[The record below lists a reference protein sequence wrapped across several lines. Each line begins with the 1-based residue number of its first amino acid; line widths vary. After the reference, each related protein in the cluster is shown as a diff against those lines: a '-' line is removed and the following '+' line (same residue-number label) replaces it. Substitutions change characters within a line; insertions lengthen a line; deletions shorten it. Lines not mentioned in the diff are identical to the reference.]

1 MQRYFKK
8 CEDFCMCGAIGQ
20 GDEIIAETSEEN
32 KTLFQIV
39 IRGNGRVAKAFDSDY
54 IDLVEK
60 EVIDVSNLVGTNRV
74 YQPYEDFEIYG
85 FNALNQDDKWSFKRI
100 HNSFKGDDKS
110 WLINFYGNPKINGK
124 VLNRMDYAKLENK
137 WYDINNEDNAIICVF
152 TKE

>member
-20 GDEIIAETSEEN
+20 GDDIIAETSEEN

-74 YQPYEDFEIYG
+74 YQPYEDFELYG
-85 FNALNQDDKWSFKRI
+85 FNALNQDDKWSFRI
-100 HNSFKGDDKS
+100 KVRENKS
-110 WLINFYGNPKINGK
+110 ILGMREFSLQHPRTRKYLNEYIFHKI
-124 VLNRMDYAKLENK
+124 LKLEK
-137 WYDINNEDNAIICVF
+137 M
-152 TKE
+152 